1 MACLQQTLEEMP
13 PLGNFTQVTTPA
25 EVMNGTSLK
34 QHTPSALVFRNY
46 LSHAPHA
53 PTGEHASTY
62 FFFCTCAGVAAS
74 PS

>member
-1 MACLQQTLEEMP
+1 MP
-13 PLGNFTQVTTPA
+13 PLGNLTQVITPA
-25 EVMNGTSLK
+25 DVMNGTSLK

-46 LSHAPHA
+46 ASLQPPF
-53 PTGEHASTY
+53 PTGAVISTY